1 MPTALTI
8 GRIAKLAE
16 VNIETVRYYERRGL
30 LPSPPRTESGYR
42 VYDEQSVARLRFI
55 KQAQAL
61 GFTLEE
67 IGELLALRVDAETSC
82 DEVRRRAERKTVA
95 VAEKIR
101 SLQAIQSALAELIAA
116 CAQGGPEGECPFL
129 ASLEQQFVE
138 RKISR

>member
-30 LPSPPRTESGYR
+30 LPAPPRTDAGYR
-42 VYDEQSVARLRFI
+42 LYDEQSVARLRFI

-82 DEVRRRAERKTVA
+82 DEVRQRAERKTA
-95 VAEKIR
+95 DVAEKIR
-101 SLQAIQSALAELIAA
+101 SLQAIQGALAELVAT
-116 CAQGGPEGECPFL
+116 CALGGGPEGECPFL
-129 ASLEQQFVE
+129 ASLERQSEVE
-138 RKISR
+138 ETE

>member
-1 MPTALTI
+1 MPKTLTI
-8 GRIAKLAE
+8 GRIAKQAGIH
-16 VNIETVRYYERRGL
+16 IETARYYERRGL
-30 LPSPPRTESGYR
+30 MPSPPRTESGYR
-42 VYDEQSVARLRFI
+42 LYDEQSVARLRFI

-101 SLQAIQSALAELIAA
+101 SLQAIQGALAELIAA
-116 CAQGGPEGECPFL
+116 CALGGPEGECPFL

-138 RKISR
+138 RKISQ